1 MERILPSVMRC
12 MRSFGSCSV
21 RMLGRRDSGWTTM
34 PDTQL
39 ENGYLQRAINPPP
52 VFQTQETYHA
62 TPDHS
67 QPDRPHDDGPGHG
80 GGDPGTGAPDE
91 RGDAGGGRSPGG
103 LGEPSVRVTGGV
115 GAEGGGG
122 AGDVAIE
129 GGSWVIPVGSTW
141 RPWVATPGEVLL
153 TDGTLNPLQIYMA
166 RVGGDTPLVQ

>member
-67 QPDRPHDDGPGHG
+67 KPDRPHDDGPGHG

-91 RGDAGGGRSPGG
+91 RGDAGGGGG
-103 LGEPSVRVTGGV
+103 PRWLGEPSVRVTGGV
-115 GAEGGGG
+115 GAGGGGG

-153 TDGTLNPLQIYMA
+153 TGGTLNPPQIRLA
-166 RVGGDTPLVQ
+166 GDPPPCSIEA